1 MFQRHRLR
9 LKDLLIS
16 VAAFAVCLAVFLVL
30 VIYTGRPREEVS
42 LGLEYYFLVRDCEES
57 TSAAVVGEVYSF
69 GGAGYLDG
77 ENVILACYYT
87 KSDAR
92 RVCSL
97 MEQRGENVYVQS
109 RALKSLTL
117 RGEDVNYK
125 DRIAANAETAESVAR
140 LLYETANGLETGSLS
155 QASAKNNL
163 KGAADALNG
172 LISMNDAPIFEKW
185 NRKLYS
191 AASAIRTGAGTL
203 LFSKDVRYLQ
213 VELCLSLLAMD
224 SCF

>member
-1 MFQRHRLR
+1 MFQRHCLR
-9 LKDLLIS
+9 LKDLIIS
-16 VAAFAVCLAVFLVL
+16 VIAFAVCLAVFLVL
-30 VIYTGRPREEVS
+30 VIYTGRPREEVD

-57 TSAAVVGEVYSF
+57 TSAAVVQEVYSY

-77 ENVILACYYT
+77 ENVILACYYL

-97 MEQRGENVYVQS
+97 MEQRGESVYVQS
-109 RALKSLTL
+109 RALKSITL
-117 RGEDVNYK
+117 RGESVKFRDE
-125 DRIAANAETAESVAR
+125 ISANAQTAESVAR

-155 QASAKNNL
+155 QALAKNNL

-172 LISMNDAPIFEKW
+172 LISLNVDPFFEKW
-185 NRKLYS
+185 NRELYS
-191 AASAIRTGAGTL
+191 SASAIRTGAGTL

-213 VELCLSLLAMD
+213 VELCLSLLSMD